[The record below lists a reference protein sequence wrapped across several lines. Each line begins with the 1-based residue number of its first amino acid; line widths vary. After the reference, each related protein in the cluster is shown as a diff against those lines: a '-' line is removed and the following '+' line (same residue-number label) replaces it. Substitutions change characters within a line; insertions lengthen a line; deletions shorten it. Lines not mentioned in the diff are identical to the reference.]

1 MFCRHCGYTVRDED
15 KYCNECGGKLS
26 APENGTITA
35 GDRSINAQNSTIT
48 NSSIHTGDNYN
59 NSNNINPDILN
70 LRREF
75 VRLPWSS
82 EGKLGESSG
91 FLTLGTIGS
100 IASIVGIVLP
110 YLTSFKYIPHFL
122 FPVLALSVM
131 TLFLPAVLKRYRFN
145 HLFGLKNLEYGKD
158 GKIYLTRISCDCPW
172 CGTEMKLRM
181 VGPKEDRSQLLI
193 CLRNPGMHRIL
204 FDPTVM
210 PDIEK

>member
-15 KYCNECGGKLS
+15 KYCNDCGGKLS
-26 APENGTITA
+26 ATENGAITA
-35 GDRSINAQNSTIT
+35 GERSINTQNSTIT

-59 NSNNINPDILN
+59 NSNSIDSNILN

-75 VRLPWSS
+75 VKLPWSS
-82 EGKLGESSG
+82 EGKLGENSG

-110 YLTSFKYIPHFL
+110 YISSFNYFSPLFFPLFAVSFL
-122 FPVLALSVM
+122 MLI
-131 TLFLPAVLKRYRFN
+131 LPAMLKRHRFN
-145 HLFGLKNLEYGKD
+145 HLFGLKNLEYGK
-158 GKIYLTRISCDCPW
+158 GGRIYLTRISCDCPW

-181 VGPKEDRSQLLI
+181 VGPKESRSQLLI
-193 CLRNPGMHRIL
+193 CLRNPGMHRIR

>member
-1 MFCRHCGYTVRDED
+1 MHCCHCGFPVREKD
-15 KYCNECGGKLS
+15 KYCNDCGGKLIEPQNAS
-26 APENGTITA
+26 IAA
-35 GDRSINAQNSTIT
+35 GEKSINVQNSTIT

-75 VRLPWSS
+75 VRLPWSA

-110 YLTSFKYIPHFL
+110 YISSFKYISHFL
-122 FPVLALSVM
+122 FPILALSVM
-131 TLFLPAVLKRYRFN
+131 ILLIPTVLKRHRFS
-145 HLFGLKNLEYGKD
+145 HFLGLKNLEYGKG
-158 GKIYLTRISCDCPW
+158 GKIYLTRINCDCPW

-181 VGPKEDRSQLLI
+181 VGPKNDKSHLLI
-193 CLRNPGMHRIL
+193 CLRNPGMHRIQ

-210 PDIEK
+210 PDIEE

>member
-15 KYCNECGGKLS
+15 KYCNDCGGKLS
-26 APENGTITA
+26 APENDAITA
-35 GDRSINAQNSTIT
+35 GDRSVNTQNSTIT
-48 NSSIHTGDNYN
+48 NSSIHTGDNYTH
-59 NSNNINPDILN
+59 SNNIDPDILN

-110 YLTSFKYIPHFL
+110 WLTSFKYIPHFL
-122 FPVLALSVM
+122 FPVLALSM
-131 TLFLPAVLKRYRFN
+131 MMLLLPTVLKRHRFSPF
-145 HLFGLKNLEYGKD
+145 FGLKNLEYGKD

-181 VGPKEDRSQLLI
+181 VGP
-193 CLRNPGMHRIL
+193 
-204 FDPTVM
+204 
-210 PDIEK
+210 